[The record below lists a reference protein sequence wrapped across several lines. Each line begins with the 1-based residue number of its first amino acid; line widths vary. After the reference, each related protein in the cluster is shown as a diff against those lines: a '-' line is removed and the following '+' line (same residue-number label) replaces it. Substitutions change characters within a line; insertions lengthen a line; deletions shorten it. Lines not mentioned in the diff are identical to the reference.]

1 MTGLFIVFE
10 GGEGAGKSTQESL
23 LAAWL
28 EGKGERVVRTREPGG
43 TPAGE
48 AIRAVL
54 LGKLGEVGKELE
66 AEPKPEPEP
75 EPEP

>member
-48 AIRAVL
+48 A
-54 LGKLGEVGKELE
+54 
-66 AEPKPEPEP
+66 
-75 EPEP
+75 